1 MHLIQLLLPLADN
14 EGRPFDA
21 TVLAALRRDL
31 AERFGGLTAYT
42 RAPAEGVWAHDGK
55 RDRDDIVVVEV
66 MTENLDRGWWKGLRL
81 RLERD
86 LRQQSILI
94 RCHEVEVL

>member
-14 EGRPFDA
+14 EGNPFDA
-21 TVLAALRRDL
+21 AVPAALRRDL
-31 AERFGGLTAYT
+31 AERFGGLTAFT
-42 RAPAEGVWAHDGK
+42 RAPAEGVWAHGGK
-55 RDRDDIVVVEV
+55 KDRDDIVVVEV
-66 MTENLDRGWWKGLRL
+66 MAETLDRAWWKALRL

-86 LRQQSILI
+86 LRQQSILV

>member
-1 MHLIQLLLPLADN
+1 MHLIQLLLPVADN
-14 EGRPFDA
+14 DGRPFDA
-21 TVLAALRRDL
+21 ALPAALRREL

-66 MTENLDRGWWKGLRL
+66 MTDRLDRGWWKGLRL